1 MEGTTTADLA
11 KCLIAAA
18 ATKGAAADS
27 SAATLRVLVAAG
39 RDPAQAGRWVT
50 AQVRIT
56 AAEADPAAVAV
67 DIRVAAVDGTN
78 L

>member
-1 MEGTTTADLA
+1 VP
-11 KCLIAAA
+11 A

-39 RDPAQAGRWVT
+39 RDPAQAGQRLT
-50 AQVRIT
+50 PQVRIT
-56 AAEADPAAVAV
+56 AAEVGLAVAVV
-67 DIRVAAVDGTN
+67 DIRVAAVDLAAADSIN